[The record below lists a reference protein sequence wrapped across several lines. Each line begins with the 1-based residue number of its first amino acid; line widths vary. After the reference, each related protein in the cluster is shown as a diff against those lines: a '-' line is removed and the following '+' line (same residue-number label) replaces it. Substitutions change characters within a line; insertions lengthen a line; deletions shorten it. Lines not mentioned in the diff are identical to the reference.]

1 MSTHIYF
8 SLLLASL
15 ALGMEVSLGQ
25 PQHKGEI
32 GKFRVIGNSLVSA
45 QQVGGLRELFS

>member
-8 SLLLASL
+8 SLLFASP

-32 GKFRVIGNSLVSA
+32 GKFRVIGDSLVSA